1 MCLCPAVC
9 VPLAVM
15 VVFEVPVGCVP
26 LAVMVVFE
34 VPVGCAPLAVK
45 CMFIP
50 RDICYLFV
58 TVSFMA
64 LK

>member
-1 MCLCPAVC
+1 
-9 VPLAVM
+9 M